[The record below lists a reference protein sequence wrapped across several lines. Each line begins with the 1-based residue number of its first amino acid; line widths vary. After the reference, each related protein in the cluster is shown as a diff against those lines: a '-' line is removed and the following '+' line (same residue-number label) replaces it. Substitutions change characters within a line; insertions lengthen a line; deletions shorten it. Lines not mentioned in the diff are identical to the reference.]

1 MDDDTRDHLDPSTG
15 PGETDDIYRAA
26 EFYSLDRAD
35 AEEMTTE
42 PQPEPIEE
50 SHDTYPKFP
59 ESAYVGLAGEVAHY
73 YATILEPPPCFL
85 YMDYL
90 TFQGGVLSPY
100 LHTSIGEEPRLYMV
114 KVAPYGSVR
123 KSISQDAIRELF
135 DGSIRVVDS
144 VGSGEGLLTQL
155 NRGPVILMPD
165 EFSRITKK
173 AKLEAS
179 TLPESMTTLFN
190 SNRCSHYVRSR
201 ENSIEV
207 EDAHLSIVS
216 ATTPELYTTM
226 FDPQGTSGGLVS
238 RIFVVVSDERRI
250 LRPALPDPEQVSIF
264 RETLKKEIERV
275 RGKFKSPGERL
286 IFPFAPDADALW
298 MDYYTHLRQSADRTT
313 ERLDTYGLR
322 LATNLAF
329 TKVEWTISKATIES
343 TIALLDYQKAAR
355 RVVQPVEAETWAAS
369 LAQLILRAL
378 SDGKKWKRSDLYRRV
393 HAERFGGR
401 HFDQALSDLFSLD
414 WIDKNEGFDKR
425 TRYYWITKEGRA
437 QLTG

>member
-50 SHDTYPKFP
+50 AHDTYPKFP
-59 ESAYVGLAGEVAHY
+59 ECAYVGLAGEVASY
-73 YATILEPPPCFL
+73 YADILEPPPCFL

-100 LHTSIGEEPRLYMV
+100 LHTSIGEEPRLYTV

-173 AKLEAS
+173 ARLEAS

-190 SNRCSHYVRSR
+190 SNRCSHYVRSK

-238 RIFVVVSDERRI
+238 RLFVVVSDEKRI
-250 LRPALPDPEQVSIF
+250 
-264 RETLKKEIERV
+264 
-275 RGKFKSPGERL
+275 KSPDIPDEGRVEFYRTKVKGQIDEIREKTKCGGERL
-286 IFPFAPDADALW
+286 VLPSAPDATERW
-298 MDYYTHLRQSADRTT
+298 KEYYNVLRQQDDRIY

-322 LATNLAF
+322 LAVLLAV
-329 TKVEWTISKATIES
+329 TKEEWKISLATVESV
-343 TIALLDYQKAAR
+343 IALLDYQKEAR
-355 RVVQPVEAETWAAS
+355 HAVQPVEAETWIAA

-378 SDGKKWKRSDLYRRV
+378 RDGRWKRSDLYDRV
-393 HAERFGGR
+393 HAERYGVWY
-401 HFDQALSDLFSLD
+401 FDRALDGLKEMGWVKEKHD
-414 WIDKNEGFDKR
+414 GR
-425 TRYYWITKEGRA
+425 TRYYNLTDEGRSRA
-437 QLTG
+437 QG

>member
-1 MDDDTRDHLDPSTG
+1 
-15 PGETDDIYRAA
+15 
-26 EFYSLDRAD
+26 
-35 AEEMTTE
+35 
-42 PQPEPIEE
+42 
-50 SHDTYPKFP
+50 
-59 ESAYVGLAGEVAHY
+59 
-73 YATILEPPPCFL
+73 
-85 YMDYL
+85 
-90 TFQGGVLSPY
+90 
-100 LHTSIGEEPRLYMV
+100 
-114 KVAPYGSVR
+114 
-123 KSISQDAIRELF
+123 
-135 DGSIRVVDS
+135 
-144 VGSGEGLLTQL
+144 
-155 NRGPVILMPD
+155 MPD

-173 AKLEAS
+173 ARLEAS

-250 LRPALPDPEQVSIF
+250 LRPALPDPEQVRIF
-264 RETLKKEIERV
+264 RETLRKGMERV
-275 RGKFKSPGERL
+275 RDRFKSLGERL
-286 IFPFAPDADALW
+286 ILPFAPDADNLW
-298 MDYYTHLRQSADRTT
+298 MDYYTHLRQNADRTT

-329 TKVEWTISKATIES
+329 TKIEWTISKATVES

-378 SDGKKWKRSDLYRRV
+378 LDGKKWKRSDLYKRV

-401 HFDQALSDLFSLD
+401 HFDHALSDLFSLD
-414 WIDKNEGFDKR
+414 WIDKNEGFEKR

-437 QLTG
+437 QFNG